1 MIVFSTNETLK
12 GPRVI
17 VNLIEQ
23 VNTKVGNNNISVTM
37 NGSTPDCYGFM
48 LWKVSLYEEYSITI
62 RTDLASA
69 GVFRTFY
76 TVFIMAFI
84 TLGIN

>member
-17 VNLIEQ
+17 VYLIEQ

-37 NGSTPDCYGFM
+37 NGSTPDGYGFM
-48 LWKVSLYEEYSITI
+48 LWKVSLYEE
-62 RTDLASA
+62 
-69 GVFRTFY
+69 
-76 TVFIMAFI
+76 
-84 TLGIN
+84 

>member
-23 VNTKVGNNNISVTM
+23 VNMKVGNNNISVTM

-48 LWKVSLYEEYSITI
+48 LWKVSLYEE
-62 RTDLASA
+62 
-69 GVFRTFY
+69 
-76 TVFIMAFI
+76 
-84 TLGIN
+84 